1 MKKGIVMIVVL
12 FGIFSCTKKS
22 ETQEPAPIVDS
33 VKTPIVGSDQDPHGC
48 KTSAGYTWSNLRKE
62 CVRIF
67 EVGKRLDSNQK
78 DTMSAFVI
86 FDETENKAELFT
98 ILEKEPLILER
109 ESKNRP
115 WVNSDWQLSKSK
127 GFVLKKGNQVLFLG
141 K

>member
-1 MKKGIVMIVVL
+1 
-12 FGIFSCTKKS
+12 
-22 ETQEPAPIVDS
+22 
-33 VKTPIVGSDQDPHGC
+33 
-48 KTSAGYTWSNLRKE
+48 
-62 CVRIF
+62 
-67 EVGKRLDSNQK
+67 
-78 DTMSAFVI
+78 MSAFVI